1 MAKVKIKMYATI
13 REKFKEG
20 EVELDAETVIDA
32 IRKLVEKYPIL
43 KNEVLDENDS
53 LKNDYIYLV
62 NGRNVEFLQKGN
74 TPLKDGDK
82 ISIFPPVAGG

>member
-20 EVELDAETVIDA
+20 EVAVVADTVIEA
-32 IRKLVEKYPIL
+32 IRKLVEMHPEL
-43 KNEVLDENDS
+43 KEEVLDENFN
-53 LKNDYIYLV
+53 LKNDYIYLL
-62 NGRNVEFLQKGN
+62 NGRNIEFLKKGE
-74 TPLKDGDK
+74 TPIEDGDK

>member
-20 EVELDAETVIDA
+20 EVVLDADTVIEA
-32 IRKLVEKYPIL
+32 VRKLVELHPEL
-43 KNEVLDENDS
+43 KDEVLDENLN
-53 LKNDYIYLV
+53 LKNDYIYLL
-62 NGRNVEFLQKGN
+62 NGRNIEFLNKGE

>member
-20 EVELDAETVIDA
+20 EVVLDSDTVIEA
-32 IRKLVEKYPIL
+32 IRKLVEMHPEL
-43 KNEVLDENDS
+43 KDEVLDENFN
-53 LKNDYIYLV
+53 LKNDYIYLL
-62 NGRNVEFLQKGN
+62 NGRNIEFLKKGE
-74 TPLKDGDK
+74 TPIEDGDK